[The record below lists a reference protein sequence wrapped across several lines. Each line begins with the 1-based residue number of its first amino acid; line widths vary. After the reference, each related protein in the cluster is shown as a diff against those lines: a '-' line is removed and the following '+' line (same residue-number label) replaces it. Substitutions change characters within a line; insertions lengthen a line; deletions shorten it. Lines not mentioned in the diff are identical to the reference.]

1 VRVLITGGA
10 GQLGTELAA
19 VCGAANDEV
28 LLAGRDV
35 LDITSRDQTLQV
47 VEAYRP
53 DVVMHCGAWTDVD
66 GCETD
71 PGKAYLVNALASRI
85 VAEAVAL
92 QHGRTRM
99 VAISTDYVFNGV
111 GGGPNGGVPYTE
123 WDEPA
128 PLSMYGKS
136 KLAGEREVT
145 AILGGNVTIVRTSW
159 VCGVYGKNFVKTMHR
174 LATADPA
181 KSVTV
186 VDDQVGC
193 PSFTADLARHLRML
207 AVGRYPGTFHLS
219 NEGAVSW
226 CDFAKAIFAAA
237 GQDPDRV
244 VAIPSSE
251 LLPAR
256 PAPRPSFSVLDN
268 AATRGLGLTAMPP
281 WQTALAETIRGLS

>member
-1 VRVLITGGA
+1 MRVLITGGA
-10 GQLGTELAA
+10 GQVATELAG

-71 PGKAYLVNALASRI
+71 PDRAYLVNALASRN

-92 QHGRTRM
+92 QRGRTRM
-99 VAISTDYVFNGV
+99 VTLSTDYVFNGV

-145 AILGGNVTIVRTSW
+145 AVLGADATIVRTSW
-159 VCGVYGKNFVKTMHR
+159 VCGVHGKNFVKTMHR
-174 LATADPA
+174 VANADPV
-181 KSVTV
+181 KPVTV

-207 AVGRYPGTFHLS
+207 AVGRYPGVFHLS
-219 NEGAVSW
+219 NEGPLSW
-226 CDFAKAIFAAA
+226 CDFAKAIFEAA
-237 GQDPDRV
+237 GHDPARV
-244 VAIPSSE
+244 VAIPSTE

-256 PAPRPSFSVLDN
+256 PAPRPSFSVLNN
-268 AATRGLGLTAMPP
+268 AAARGLGLPAMPP
-281 WQTALAETIRGLS
+281 WQPALVETIRGLS